1 MIYLSFDRTLIQIS
15 TIVIFNEFSMLD
27 LGPSSRISVQKDSIF
42 IPEVFPVSALRS
54 DPIAAASASVPAP
67 VPVPVP
73 IPVFVA
79 APVAVPAPFA
89 KSKGQGSRQSSRP
102 GQVSGQGQGQGPC
115 PGPSE
120 QRAQWFVDPSSIQV
134 NSTKLLDWMKLVSV
148 L

>member
-89 KSKGQGSRQSSRP
+89 KSKGQGPRP

-134 NSTKLLDWMKLVSV
+134 NSTKLLDWMKSVSV